1 MSFKIMSDEFD
12 GLDANE
18 KAGIGATLVRCRVLA
33 AKIANELMRH
43 AKKCAEAAE
52 RTTDPEIRE
61 MLLRLV
67 ADLTAAVA
75 ANPLISF
82 MPPTP
87 DAPVP
92 QTCHTTRCS
101 GSAC

>member
-1 MSFKIMSDEFD
+1 MSDEFD

-67 ADLTAAVA
+67 ADLTAAA
-75 ANPLISF
+75 LSATS
-82 MPPTP
+82 
-87 DAPVP
+87 
-92 QTCHTTRCS
+92 S
-101 GSAC
+101 GSTPPKPGSPSCAA

>member
-1 MSFKIMSDEFD
+1 MDIDTNRSMSSEAAEY
-12 GLDANE
+12 LRRA
-18 KAGIGATLVRCRVLA
+18 KACS
-33 AKIANELMRH
+33 
-43 AKKCAEAAE
+43 EAAE

>member
-1 MSFKIMSDEFD
+1 MDIDTSRSMSSE
-12 GLDANE
+12 
-18 KAGIGATLVRCRVLA
+18 A
-33 AKIANELMRH
+33 AKYLRH

-52 RTTDPEIRE
+52 RTTDEIRE

-87 DAPVP
+87 PHNCGCALV
-92 QTCHTTRCS
+92 
-101 GSAC
+101 